1 MLAFIDEAGD
11 SGLKVEKGASAFF
24 SVALVLFEEHS
35 EAQKCD
41 QRIELLKSEI
51 GKGPDFE
58 FHFSKNSYK
67 VRTQFLQAVFPYN
80 FFYLVFGLNKSSP
93 RLWGEGFQNKD
104 SLYKWTCGTLFE
116 NAKPHLNNAIV
127 VIDQSGGAT
136 FRSQLGKY
144 LKRKMQDTS
153 GGCLIKKV
161 KMQDSKANNLLQL
174 ADYVAGVINR
184 KIQNKREWE
193 DFYKF
198 ISTKE
203 IEVRIW
209 PTNFQD

>member
-11 SGLKVEKGASAFF
+11 SGLKVEKGASPFF
-24 SVALVLFEEHS
+24 SVALVLFEEYS

-116 NAKPHLNNAIV
+116 NAKPHFNNAII
-127 VIDQSGGAT
+127 VID
-136 FRSQLGKY
+136 
-144 LKRKMQDTS
+144 
-153 GGCLIKKV
+153 KV
-161 KMQDSKANNLLQL
+161 GEPHFAPNWGNILSEKCRIHQE
-174 ADYVAGVINR
+174 GV
-184 KIQNKREWE
+184 
-193 DFYKF
+193 
-198 ISTKE
+198 
-203 IEVRIW
+203 
-209 PTNFQD
+209 